1 MLNPGTYLQGRY
13 EILEKIGSGGMSV
26 VYKAKCH
33 TLNRLVAIKVLKE
46 EFASDE
52 NFVSKFKMEA
62 QAAARLSHP
71 NIVNVYDVVDE
82 ENLHY
87 IVMELIEGITL
98 KNYIEKKELLD
109 SKEAIGIAIQVA
121 QGIAAA
127 HEQHIIH
134 RDIKPQNMIIS
145 KDGKVKVADF
155 GIARAVSSQTVNS
168 SAAVGSVHYISP
180 EQARGGYCDERSD
193 IYSFGITLYE
203 MVTGRVPFEGDNTVA
218 VALAHLEDPVVPP
231 GDYNPQVYSGLE
243 DIILK
248 CTKKKPDR
256 RYGSM
261 EEVIH
266 DLRRVLMDPECDI
279 YQNEEIEEGG
289 DPYQTRPISKD
300 ELSQIRDHHRRKSRE
315 TGADEAEKGTEGLE
329 TSDEENGSPDSL
341 SKEDAEEFGDGTG
354 DHRSRYHSS
363 RKREFHKKI
372 PSRKRDEDVSTQ
384 FERMIAAIGIIA
396 AILVV
401 IVVVFVFSR
410 LTGLFWPGSGQD
422 SQENQ
427 TEAVTQSASMEEI
440 QVIPDEGETIMPNV
454 LDLPRDMAESK
465 LKEYDIVMKV
475 TGEEYSENY
484 SKGYVMR
491 QDVDEGTAVE
501 KWSTVGVTI
510 SKGSERVD
518 VKALNLSGMD
528 KKQAEEI
535 LKYKDLIPSAKEEA
549 NDTVPKGK
557 VIRVGTEEAKAGDT
571 VELFVSSGPKTVQGQ
586 VPKLTDGDAAAAD
599 ALLKAA
605 GLVSGTV
612 TYEYDPSK
620 PHGQVLSQSELP
632 GTMLEPQSA
641 VDYVVNDSAQASTEA
656 AAAKTGEEEK
666 YYVGSIDATCSLS
679 NYIGPASQTSSVRI
693 LIRLKQKDP
702 KDANTYV
709 YTNLIS
715 PRLVVGSQDIPV
727 VFSRIKGAYGV
738 DSGIVEVVDVDN
750 DDKVIQSW
758 PVSFFPAG

>member
-98 KNYIEKKELLD
+98 KSYIEKKELLD

-266 DLRRVLMDPECDI
+266 DLHRVLMDPECDI

-501 KWSTVGVTI
+501 KWSTVGVII

-535 LKYKDLIPSAKEEA
+535 LKDKDLIPSAKEEA

-656 AAAKTGEEEK
+656 AVAKTGEEEK